1 MTLKS
6 KFKKRGVLLPFLIP
20 SRIVTIICC
29 YIPMCGILFA
39 FKDRVN
45 LFIYDPFEAF
55 VNANWTL
62 EHFSKIFSGNEFLR
76 ALGNTL
82 LISFLKIIFVFP
94 LPIVLAIFICDIK
107 IKWCSKLFQAC
118 MYLPYFL
125 SWAVVS
131 GIFMDVLSSYGV
143 VNRLLISL
151 GIMDKSAPFIW
162 FQEASCFPFLVVFT
176 DAWKGAGYGTS
187 IYIAAII
194 GINTEL
200 YDATKIDG
208 ATKLQRIVHITLPG
222 IKNTIVAMFIFRICY
237 MMDAGF
243 DQIYTMLTPALEGKW
258 QIIGTYVYNIGI
270 KQANYTFSTAVGV
283 FNSVVALI
291 LILTGNYISKKFV
304 GRGII

>member
-20 SRIVTIICC
+20 SIIVTIICC

-82 LISFLKIIFVFP
+82 LISFL
-94 LPIVLAIFICDIK
+94 K

-176 DAWKGAGYGTS
+176 DAWKGAGYGTI

-270 KQANYTFSTAVGV
+270 KQANTHFLPQWAY
-283 FNSVVALI
+283 
-291 LILTGNYISKKFV
+291 LTL
-304 GRGII
+304 